1 MLKVIKS
8 GFYTTI
14 QDRGRFG
21 FRSYGVP
28 VSGAMD
34 SYSSQ
39 FANALLGNDKNDAL
53 LEITMTGPVLKF
65 LEPTLIA
72 ISGAHMS
79 PKLNDKPIHMNKAIK
94 IKANDVLSFG
104 KLHFGVRT
112 YVALKGGILSDKV
125 LQSRSMY
132 KLITTSHRVVAND
145 VLNYDCYDDD
155 LRRGYAKIKQNLSL
169 FNNSILEA
177 LKGPEFDKLSNVMKV
192 QLLQTDFMVTKFN
205 NRMAYQLEPLFKNSL
220 DQIITAPVLPGTVQ
234 LTPSGKLIVLMR
246 DCQTTG
252 GYPRVFQ
259 LTENAINTLS
269 QKTTGNQLK
278 IRLKD

>member
-39 FANALLGNDKNDAL
+39 FANALLGNDVNDAL
-53 LEITMTGPVLKF
+53 MEITMTGPILKF

-72 ISGAHMS
+72 ISGAPMS
-79 PKLNDKPIHMNKAIK
+79 PKLNDHPIKMNMATQVE
-94 IKANDVLSFG
+94 AEDVLSFR
-104 KLHFGVRT
+104 KLQFGLRT
-112 YVALKGGILSDKV
+112 YLAIKGGILSDIM

-132 KLITTSHRVVAND
+132 PLITPNYRVNDND
-145 VLNYDCYDDD
+145 VFNYVP
-155 LRRGYAKIKQNLSL
+155 
-169 FNNSILEA
+169 NNSNRIERHAKVKQEHAHLEDHILDVSE
-177 LKGPEFDKLSNVMKV
+177 GPEFNKLPDELK
-192 QLLQTDFMVTKFN
+192 LQILNTDIIVSKFN
-205 NRMAYQLEPLFKNSL
+205 NRMAYQLEPLFENSL
-220 DQIITAPVLPGTVQ
+220 NQIITAPVLPGTVQ
-234 LTPSGKLIVLMR
+234 FTPTGNLIILMR

-259 LTENAINTLS
+259 LTERAINTLS